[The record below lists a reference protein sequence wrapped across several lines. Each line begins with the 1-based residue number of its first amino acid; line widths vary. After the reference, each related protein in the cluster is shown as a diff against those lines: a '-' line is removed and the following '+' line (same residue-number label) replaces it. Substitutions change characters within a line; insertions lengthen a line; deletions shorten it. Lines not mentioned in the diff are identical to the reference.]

1 MEKRLERYLD
11 EAQLGGVAAGLAHY
25 FNIDRTLI
33 RVLFVA
39 GLFIPSA
46 PSLILYIILWI
57 VLPERR
63 FGVSPQ
69 TQTTVFSTPA
79 FSMASLDQ
87 KRNGNLIAG
96 AILVIIGVFA
106 LLERYTDIDFSDV
119 WPLLLIGFGAW
130 LILRDRDRKPDQS
143 TTTYIDNDPITPVT
157 PPTPPT
163 NDPYDPNRPIN
174 QV

>member
-11 EAQLGGVAAGLAHY
+11 EAQIGGVAAGLAHY

-39 GLFIPSA
+39 GIFVPSA
-46 PSLILYIILWI
+46 PALILYIILWI

-63 FGVSPQ
+63 FGLTPQ
-69 TQTTVFSTPA
+69 TQSTVFSNPA
-79 FSMASLDQ
+79 FSMSSPDQ
-87 KRNGNLIAG
+87 KRNGNLIGG
-96 AILVIIGVFA
+96 AVLIIIGVFA

-119 WPLLLIGFGAW
+119 WPLLLIGGGAW
-130 LILRDRDRKPDQS
+130 LILRDRDRTINHSSASYLDS
-143 TTTYIDNDPITPVT
+143 DPTPPVT
-157 PPTPPT
+157 PPTPPS

>member
-11 EAQLGGVAAGLAHY
+11 EAQIGGVAAGLAHY

-39 GLFIPSA
+39 GIFIPSA
-46 PSLILYIILWI
+46 PALVLYIILWV

-63 FGVSPQ
+63 FGLSSS
-69 TQTTVFSTPA
+69 TQSTVFSNPA
-79 FSMASLDQ
+79 FSMSSTDQ
-87 KRNGNLIAG
+87 KRNGNLIGG
-96 AILVIIGVFA
+96 AVLIIIGVFA

-119 WPLLLIGFGAW
+119 WPLFLIGGGAW
-130 LILRDRDRKPDQS
+130 LILRDRDRKAD
-143 TTTYIDNDPITPVT
+143 TTSYLDSDPTPPMT
-157 PPTPPT
+157 PPTPPS

-174 QV
+174 QL

>member
-1 MEKRLERYLD
+1 MEKRLERHLD
-11 EAQLGGVAAGLAHY
+11 EAQIGGVAAGLAHY

-39 GLFIPSA
+39 GIFIPSA
-46 PSLILYIILWI
+46 PALILYIILWI

-63 FGVSPQ
+63 FGFSPQ
-69 TQTTVFSTPA
+69 TQSTVFSNPA
-79 FSMASLDQ
+79 FSMASSDP
-87 KRNGNLIAG
+87 KRGNLIGG
-96 AILVIIGVFA
+96 AILIIIGVFA
-106 LLERYTDIDFSDV
+106 LLERYTDIDISDV
-119 WPLLLIGFGAW
+119 WPLGLIGFGAW
-130 LILRDRDRKPDQS
+130 LILKDRDRKA
-143 TTTYIDNDPITPVT
+143 IDNSSTSYLDSDPTPPT